1 VKQLIL
7 NGDLAAAHRG
17 DRDALGRVIAHSRP
31 ELRRYAAFHCT
42 ARNVEDAVQESL
54 IAIARNLHNLRKL
67 ECYPAWALRIVKRE
81 CNRQL
86 RTQDGRAT
94 SLPDDAMLPAVYA
107 ERLEWRHDLTAA
119 LKSLPAHYRRVLV
132 LRDVEGLS
140 IADIAEH
147 LALHGQ
153 AVKSRLHRA
162 RAMAREYL
170 LR

>member
-1 VKQLIL
+1 LIL

-162 RAMAREYL
+162 RALAREYL